1 MSFKNYSFGALLGV
15 GVSVVATKYSS
26 SIDWF
31 DSIGRSLVSGY
42 PFPIAIQA
50 ATLGAAMVHGI
61 QLLRGNRL
69 DLEGKVEAKH

>member
-15 GVSVVATKYSS
+15 GVSVVATKYSG

-42 PFPIAIQA
+42 PFPAALQA
-50 ATLGAAMVHGI
+50 ATLGVTMVHGI
-61 QLLRGNRL
+61 QLLRGNKL
-69 DLEGKVEAKH
+69 DLEGKVESKH